1 MNQVK
6 AQITLAGVVVGLIGV
21 AFFSAK
27 AVMVKLGYQYDVD
40 PITLLLFRMLFS
52 LPFYV
57 IIATY
62 QQVARPLK
70 FEVRDLVIL
79 LFLGIVGYYMASY
92 FDFLGLQY
100 ISAGQERIILFV
112 YPTLVLFL
120 SRLFLRT
127 PIKRMQVLAILV
139 TYVGVLITFYPQLS
153 SASLAGDYF
162 KGAGLVFVSALTYA
176 SYLVGSNYL
185 IPKMGAARFTS
196 LAMIVACL
204 CVIIHYS
211 ITRDFDLWNYPTEV
225 YIIGVSMALIST
237 VIPSYLI
244 SFAIKQM
251 GASNFS
257 ILGSL
262 GPLCTITL
270 EIGRASCR
278 ERV

>member
-1 MNQVK
+1 MC
-6 AQITLAGVVVGLIGV
+6 
-21 AFFSAK
+21 S
-27 AVMVKLGYQYDVD
+27 
-40 PITLLLFRMLFS
+40 S
-52 LPFYV
+52 
-57 IIATY
+57 
-62 QQVARPLK
+62 
-70 FEVRDLVIL
+70 DL
-79 LFLGIVGYYMASY
+79 ASY